1 MPKNT
6 NKGTSPKVASD
17 AAGQLSNPESTAKE
31 RKVAAS
37 DLAQAARKGKKKGK
51 KK

>member
-17 AAGQLSNPESTAKE
+17 AARQVSNPKSTAKE
-31 RKVAAS
+31 REVAAS
-37 DLAQAARKGKKKGK
+37 DLAQAPRKGNKKGK